1 MDSED
6 VPEEVETERQRVLD
20 IIAARRQRMDPM
32 LYIELRMAIESGLT
46 VEEWTKLGSKPP
58 SKKKPK
64 S

>member
-46 VEEWTKLGSKPP
+46 VEEWAKLGSKPP